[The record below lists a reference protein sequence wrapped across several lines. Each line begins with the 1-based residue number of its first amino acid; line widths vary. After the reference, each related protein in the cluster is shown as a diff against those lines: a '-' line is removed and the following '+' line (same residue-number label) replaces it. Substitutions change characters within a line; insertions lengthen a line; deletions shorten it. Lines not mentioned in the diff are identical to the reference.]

1 MRQAPSWR
9 RSRSGGRCPSWRREC
24 GQQRVDEI
32 GQDCDRYWNDLN
44 RLEEEEQ
51 IGGEQHAERQCNPF
65 RVPRQRNGG
74 LANPQP
80 EETRPT
86 PRMLRNV
93 SRLSTSAPP
102 SSASLANTSETENIT
117 AAVSTGPSPWDT
129 SRMPAGV

>member
-51 IGGEQHAERQCNPF
+51 IGGEQHAEPQCNPF

-74 LANPQP
+74 LSKPHPKGNKPNPRKSRKG
-80 EETRPT
+80 TT
-86 PRMLRNV
+86 PNK
-93 SRLSTSAPP
+93 TGPP
-102 SSASLANTSETENIT
+102 SRRKFA
-117 AAVSTGPSPWDT
+117 
-129 SRMPAGV
+129 